1 MKHKLNM
8 AVFIKKKKKKT
19 IIQIFFFFLP
29 EPNLEDID
37 SAQATVQSC
46 IDGIMGL

>member
-8 AVFIKKKKKKT
+8 AVFIKKKKKQLFRL
-19 IIQIFFFFLP
+19 IFFLP